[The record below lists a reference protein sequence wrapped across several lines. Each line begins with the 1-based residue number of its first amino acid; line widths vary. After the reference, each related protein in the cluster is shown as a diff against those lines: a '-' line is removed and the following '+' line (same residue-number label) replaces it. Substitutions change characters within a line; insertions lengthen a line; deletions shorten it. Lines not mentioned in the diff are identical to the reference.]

1 MAGKYGRTTIE
12 KLREETIDI
21 SERKKF
27 KFYNLCWYWDTQNN
41 NTESRIGRWLGDSN
55 RVGSALCYWF
65 LSEKWNIIS
74 HTNVQHATQDEAE
87 NLEIQQSIWN
97 YHMELEYAI
106 GIYEFMLDIDGMD
119 AFINKEVTSQEEE
132 YVWEKPY
139 QGLPDSPDIDNVL
152 DK

>member
-12 KLREETIDI
+12 KLREDTIDI

-55 RVGSALCYWF
+55 RVGSALSYWF

-87 NLEIQQSIWN
+87 NLEIQQSIL
-97 YHMELEYAI
+97 ELPYGTGVCHWYI
-106 GIYEFMLDIDGMD
+106 WIYVGYRWHGCI
-119 AFINKEVTSQEEE
+119 
-132 YVWEKPY
+132 Y
-139 QGLPDSPDIDNVL
+139 QWGVSITRKRRCLGGTRQ
-152 DK
+152 